1 MEYIVTQQWFIRV
14 LDHKDVFL
22 QAGEDI
28 TWRPHHMK
36 ARYREWVEGLHW
48 DWCVSRQRYY
58 RRPHSRLVLRWM
70 RRGSAAGRLAAT
82 RRPDNHE
89 PARAMLV
96 LWHLVGHPGDRRA
109 GHLGHLILLP
119 PDRRP

>member
-1 MEYIVTQQWFIRV
+1 MGVRNDMQGALPGVGRGPA
-14 LDHKDVFL
+14 L
-22 QAGEDI
+22 
-28 TWRPHHMK
+28 
-36 ARYREWVEGLHW
+36 GLV
-48 DWCVSRQRYY
+48 CLAPALL

-96 LWHLVGHPGDRRA
+96 RLVGHPGDRRA